1 MKYTVK
7 KLAELA
13 GVSVRTL
20 HHYDQLGLL
29 TPSERTDAG
38 YRMYGQ
44 DELLRLQQILFYK
57 EMDLPLTDIA
67 AILDDPSFDML
78 DALHQHRAVLEKR
91 RERTCLLLET
101 INKTIQKLTGGN
113 DMITNEELYAG
124 FPKEYAEAWRE
135 EAIDRWGKD
144 TVEQSEAALRKLNKE
159 QIETLKQQGTE
170 ITAGLVELMHLPVSD
185 PAVQQLVHQHY
196 QHILQWW
203 GRKEGEEALDAY
215 RGLGNLYLMD
225 SRYTLVNGAPDLAFT
240 AFITKAMLHYVDEL
254 NRKQ

>member
-1 MKYTVK
+1 MKYSVK
-7 KLAELA
+7 MLAELA

-29 TPSERTDAG
+29 IPSERTDAG
-38 YRMYGQ
+38 YRLYGQ
-44 DELLRLQQILFYK
+44 GELLRLQQILFYK
-57 EMDLPLTDIA
+57 EMELSLTDIA

-78 DALHQHRAVLEKR
+78 AALQQHRAVLEKR
-91 RERTCLLLET
+91 RDRTSLLLET

-124 FPKEYAEAWRE
+124 FPKEYAETWRE

-159 QIETLKQQGTE
+159 QIEKLKQEGAA
-170 ITAGLVELMHLPVSD
+170 ITNGLADMMHLPVTD
-185 PAVQQLVHQHY
+185 PAVQQLIHQHY
-196 QHILQWW
+196 HHILKWW
-203 GRKEGEEALDAY
+203 GREEGEEALDAY
-215 RGLGNLYLMD
+215 RGLSNLYLMD

-240 AFITKAMLHYVDEL
+240 AFITKAMLLYVDEL
-254 NRKQ
+254 NKKN